1 MLDGVTDGMRAVAP
15 VLINNWVFCQKSLG
29 RRPAE
34 VLADA
39 TAASSVSMKR
49 SRASHLSGA
58 APHLVQV
65 VRVLPDEGSA
75 EGLTVGHAD
84 RDHLIG
90 VGRTRAQAVVTL
102 TMDRQR
108 GCGEAEEV

>member
-1 MLDGVTDGMRAVAP
+1 MGCEPKHRFYQQLGVLPEKPRPSTGGGA
-15 VLINNWVFCQKSLG
+15 
-29 RRPAE
+29 RRCHGG
-34 VLADA
+34 VR
-39 TAASSVSMKR
+39 VSIKR
-49 SRASHLSGA
+49 SRASHLRCDV
-58 APHLVQV
+58 PHLVQV

-90 VGRTRAQAVVTL
+90 VRRTGAQAVVTL

-108 GCGEAEEV
+108 SCGEAEEV